1 LKNARIWVSKN
12 REKKRWKDM
21 EQAREILRRYAQADF
36 FNRIYLFLQFPGLR
50 DVFQEIER
58 IIVRRSKG
66 FPTFD
71 CTAEQ
76 REMPC
81 ATIVS
86 RSDQR
91 DIEIEKNRNGLLGL
105 KRALNGV
112 PGRL

>member
-1 LKNARIWVSKN
+1 
-12 REKKRWKDM
+12 M
-21 EQAREILRRYAQADF
+21 EQAREILIQYAQADF
-36 FNRIYLFLQFPGLR
+36 SKRIYLFLQFPGLR
-50 DVFQEIER
+50 DAFQEIER

-86 RSDQR
+86 RPDQR
-91 DIEIEKNRNGLLGL
+91 DKEMEKIGMGC
-105 KRALNGV
+105 
-112 PGRL
+112 